1 MINKVKDLLKD
12 QDFMHRYASVIFAG
26 LFLLAFNILAIAM
39 NSTFLSLRNVNRL
52 IEAAFPLMMV
62 AFGQTIC
69 LLIGGIDISLGSIVS
84 LTNVVC
90 ITFINVDSEFGWIP
104 GILAAIVCGFL
115 CGALNGF
122 ITQQFHI
129 PALIVT
135 ISMSIVYAD
144 LALFI
149 MPVPGGMMHM
159 GFYKFIKF
167 KFFDVIPNSI
177 ILIFIILVIV
187 RTITNRTAFGKA
199 VRAMGGNVQSAYSA
213 GINIKKTEILAFGLS
228 GLLCGLGGIY
238 MAVYINSG
246 DPTIGTGMQMNAISA
261 SVIGGVSMVG
271 ANGDL
276 IGTMFGVFIFTL
288 ISNLLNLNG
297 ISTNYQFLIK
307 GFILIVALAISSIR
321 NREE

>member
-135 ISMSIVYAD
+135 ISMSIVYAG

-213 GINIKKTEILAFGLS
+213 GN
-228 GLLCGLGGIY
+228 
-238 MAVYINSG
+238 
-246 DPTIGTGMQMNAISA
+246 
-261 SVIGGVSMVG
+261 
-271 ANGDL
+271 
-276 IGTMFGVFIFTL
+276 
-288 ISNLLNLNG
+288 
-297 ISTNYQFLIK
+297 
-307 GFILIVALAISSIR
+307 
-321 NREE
+321 